1 MAIRSWPVEDTT
13 DNQTYNVKSFLNR
26 LWKTGAKIA
35 SHLVKYNEMAG
46 DFLCPFSAFK
56 YLKTL

>member
-13 DNQTYNVKSFLNR
+13 DNQTYKGKSFLNR

-46 DFLCPFSAFK
+46 DFCARFPL
-56 YLKTL
+56 LNT